1 MHPNC
6 PASFGFI
13 RLFMFLATF
22 PWPPDKKLQV
32 NEPIIILKRNYI
44 YIAYFLADILK
55 QIKSFL
61 NVALRMI
68 LLDK

>member
-1 MHPNC
+1 
-6 PASFGFI
+6 
-13 RLFMFLATF
+13 MFLATF

-44 YIAYFLADILK
+44 CIAYFLADILK